1 MNERWDP
8 RTIKVWAC
16 ISPFGVGP
24 LVRYSGSM
32 DHTKY
37 IIILNTYLMQAYP
50 KLRGTNTRPGTLLFQ
65 QDNAGAHRDH
75 HTKAWLKDNR
85 VYTLEWPSFSP
96 DLNPIENLWGIL
108 QDKLYDINDTLDSS
122 DDVWEQ
128 AQRIWKNDLNCYI
141 ERIYKSM
148 PIRIEE
154 VIERAEA
161 RLDR

>member
-1 MNERWDP
+1 MNLISFPTSQARLYIRRCRGEHPLAYYSMNERWDP

-32 DHTKY
+32 DHIKY
-37 IIILNTYLMQAYP
+37 IDILNTYLMQAYP

-108 QDKLYDINDTLDSS
+108 QDKLYDINDTFGL
-122 DDVWEQ
+122 
-128 AQRIWKNDLNCYI
+128 K
-141 ERIYKSM
+141 
-148 PIRIEE
+148 
-154 VIERAEA
+154 
-161 RLDR
+161 